1 MYPVCL
7 NDLIESFK
15 KFPGIGQK
23 TAERMAFSVL
33 FDFENS
39 DVDDFRNSLNSVKS
53 DIRKCRICNCITDG
67 DLCFVCEDKTR
78 NSDVLVIVENSKDLF
93 LLEKIGKFDGYY
105 HVLGGLISPFD
116 DIGPSDIN
124 IASLVSR
131 VKDVGIKEI
140 IFAIKSGIEADTTI
154 LYIKKVLSDFDV
166 VVSRIANGV
175 PIGADMDYIDSL
187 TLESALKN
195 RKEVLD

>member
-39 DVDDFRNSLNSVKS
+39 DVDDFRNSLKRVKS
-53 DIRKCRICNCITDG
+53 DIRKCKICNCITDG
-67 DLCFVCEDKTR
+67 DLWFVCDDKAR
-78 NSDVLVIVENSKDLF
+78 NSDVLVVVENSKDLF
-93 LLEKIGKFDGYY
+93 LLEKIGNFDGYY

-116 DIGPSDIN
+116 DIGPSDIS

-131 VKDVGIKEI
+131 VKDGGIKEI

-154 LYIKKVLSDFDV
+154 LYIKKILSDVDV
-166 VVSRIANGV
+166 VISRIANGV
-175 PIGADMDYIDSL
+175 PIGADMDYIDAL

>member
-39 DVDDFRNSLNSVKS
+39 DVDDFRNSLKRVKS
-53 DIRKCRICNCITDG
+53 DIRKCKICNCITDS
-67 DLCFVCEDKTR
+67 DLCFVCDDKAR
-78 NSDVLVIVENSKDLF
+78 NSDVLVVVENSKDLF
-93 LLEKIGKFDGYY
+93 LLEKIGNFDGYY

-116 DIGPSDIN
+116 DIGPSDIS

-131 VKDVGIKEI
+131 VKDGGIKEI

-154 LYIKKVLSDFDV
+154 LYIKKILSDVDV
-166 VVSRIANGV
+166 VISRIANGV
-175 PIGADMDYIDSL
+175 PIGADMDYIDAL

>member
-39 DVDDFRNSLNSVKS
+39 DVDDFRNSLKRVKS
-53 DIRKCRICNCITDG
+53 DIRKCKICNCITDG
-67 DLCFVCEDKTR
+67 DLCFVCDDKAR
-78 NSDVLVIVENSKDLF
+78 NSDVLVVVENSKDLF
-93 LLEKIGKFDGYY
+93 LLEKIGNFDGYY

-116 DIGPSDIN
+116 DIGPSDIS

-131 VKDVGIKEI
+131 VKDG
-140 IFAIKSGIEADTTI
+140 
-154 LYIKKVLSDFDV
+154 
-166 VVSRIANGV
+166 
-175 PIGADMDYIDSL
+175 
-187 TLESALKN
+187 
-195 RKEVLD
+195 